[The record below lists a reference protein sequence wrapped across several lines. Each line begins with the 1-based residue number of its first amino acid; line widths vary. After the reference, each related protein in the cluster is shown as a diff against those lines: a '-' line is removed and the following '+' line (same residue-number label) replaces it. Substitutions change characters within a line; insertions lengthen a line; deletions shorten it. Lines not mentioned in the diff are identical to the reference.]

1 MKSCGLGNNDPRL
14 IVIDMKLGKTE
25 FSLNVKSLA
34 KSREFYASLG
44 FEEVEG
50 AGAEGWLVL
59 EKSGLRIGLY
69 QGHIPENALTFF
81 GGDVAAI
88 AAHLTEAGYEMTSGP
103 EKEADGSLGATVK
116 DPDGN
121 LIYFNS

>member
-1 MKSCGLGNNDPRL
+1 M
-14 IVIDMKLGKTE
+14 
-25 FSLNVKSLA
+25 
-34 KSREFYASLG
+34 
-44 FEEVEG
+44 
-50 AGAEGWLVL
+50 
-59 EKSGLRIGLY
+59 Y

-88 AAHLTEAGYEMTSGP
+88 AKHLKEGGHEMNSGP
-103 EKEADGSLGATVK
+103 EKEEDGSIGATVK